1 MKESIISKILTAVM
15 TETKTSTYSA
25 ARTRETMTLTAA
37 LMKEQMM
44 LTAVLV
50 TETMGF
56 PSGWEKTKSCFMR
69 MKLWLLYEEVEGFY
83 VYSPTGLASQGAGEQ
98 SSSLFP
104 AL

>member
-1 MKESIISKILTAVM
+1 
-15 TETKTSTYSA
+15 
-25 ARTRETMTLTAA
+25 MTLTAAA

-69 MKLWLLYEEVEGFY
+69 MKLWLFYEEVEGFY
-83 VYSPTGLASQGAGEQ
+83 VYSPPGLASHGPREQ